1 MIPSGN
7 TWNPSA
13 ATTTKTSDCH
23 RVMSDSTKKTD
34 HIYADSEEAS
44 HIYLLPNSL
53 TAGNLFFGFLAI
65 LRCIQANN
73 SIDETVISSYF
84 TEAVWFI
91 LLGVIC
97 DAFDGR
103 LARMGGRESL
113 FGKEFD
119 SIADVISF
127 GVAPALMMIFLIL
140 KPSGENDSI
149 LQIGWLIGFI
159 YLLCAAVRLSRF
171 NVLTN
176 PILPRSKRLKDTKD
190 FLGLPVPAAA
200 GMIASLVLAYINSG
214 FDMHSFELVM
224 PLLMLAIA
232 FLMISNIPYP
242 SFKEIDWQ
250 TNLRFRS
257 FILLI
262 LCLCVAFVFK
272 EFSFTL
278 LFFTYIIC
286 GPIRYLYRLYKAKKR
301 IKKYSYKK
309 SE

>member
-1 MIPSGN
+1 
-7 TWNPSA
+7 
-13 ATTTKTSDCH
+13 
-23 RVMSDSTKKTD
+23 MSDPVKKPD
-34 HIYADSEEAS
+34 PLYADSEEAS

-65 LRCIQANN
+65 LSCIQANN
-73 SIDETVISSYF
+73 SVEEAIVYDHF
-84 TEAVWFI
+84 TQAVWFI
-91 LLGVIC
+91 FFGVIC

-140 KPSGENDSI
+140 KPSAENESI
-149 LQIGWLIGFI
+149 LQIGWLIGFV

-176 PILPRSKRLKDTKD
+176 PILPKAKRLQDTKD

-200 GMIASLVLAYINSG
+200 GMVASLVLAYINSG
-214 FDMHSFELVM
+214 FDRNGVELVM

-232 FLMISNIPYP
+232 LLMISNIPYP
-242 SFKEIDWQ
+242 SFKEIDWH
-250 TNLRFRS
+250 TNLRFRT
-257 FILLI
+257 FILLVLG
-262 LCLCVAFVFK
+262 LCAAYIIFR

-278 LFFTYIIC
+278 LFFTYIAC
-286 GPIRYLYRLYKAKKR
+286 GPIRHLYRLNKARKRFKKAPFQ
-301 IKKYSYKK
+301 K
-309 SE
+309 S